1 MRIHDFINKYN
12 YEGIYEVIPSS
23 LDGNKTTPII
33 IGITG
38 SYGKSSCAQM
48 LYQYLEYLG
57 YIVAIYSS
65 SKLNCPGTVYD
76 SDQTQN
82 DTIADATQLSY
93 ILDAASQWGVQY
105 IILECQ
111 ETAIARGVY
120 DDLTFDYKVL
130 TGFKQKYNVH
140 WSEDAYLQTKLHFFD
155 NVTPTI
161 LNGES
166 VFIDKFLEVAPQ
178 AELFG
183 VGSVG
188 LTDYTS
194 TLASMP
200 KTPFIY
206 PIFKI
211 GGLGHSYVEYQHN
224 DHIHKTSTTLSMEV
238 GTKMLLTFLAI
249 VHKMNIASDSVV
261 LQEFLDNAIV
271 SEGRYDDFQ
280 WNGRTFIID
289 VGSSARINEFLEELN
304 APELANAQE
313 KYKEMYGSYFE
324 TETFS
329 NIRAT
334 LCTMGLFSDKRWDI
348 YKKTRDPKFKY
359 INPGKN
365 SNDNRKHFLVFGGNL
380 LKLKNRWADFPTV
393 SPEPTL
399 NNLYSAIIDEVGA
412 DSFVDFSNYTGDLTI
427 SYLENLYDR
436 LANYAYEIEKTK
448 PFTFYYNF
456 AWRSPSSLKAF
467 FGFNTSDLHTLITYF
482 KTLNNQ
488 NLTDACNYIENII
501 AKTDYEYVK
510 NIQPANDMAQILP
523 IKKYYLTTIMG
534 YQPADQFELD
544 KLASKISNTPH
555 AKYMDRRDALK
566 AIVDESEPGDLILIL
581 GRGSRKPYFPN
592 NEFGVSFSDKEY
604 ILDYIS
610 SK

>member
-1 MRIHDFINKYN
+1 MRVHDFINKYN

-76 SDQTQN
+76 SNQTQN
-82 DTIADATQLSY
+82 DTIADKAQLSY

-140 WSEDAYLQTKLHFFD
+140 WSEDAYLQTKLRFFD
-155 NVTPTI
+155 NTTPTI

-166 VFIDKFLEVAPQ
+166 AFINKFLEVAPQ

-183 VGSVG
+183 IGSVG
-188 LTDYTS
+188 LTDYTPI
-194 TLASMP
+194 LNKLP

-211 GGLGHSYVEYQHN
+211 GGLGRSYVEYQHN
-224 DHIHKTSTTLSMEV
+224 DHIHKTTTTLSMEV

-249 VHKMNIASDSVV
+249 VHKMEMGSDQVV
-261 LQEFLDNAIV
+261 LQEFLDNKIT
-271 SEGRYDDFQ
+271 SDGRYDDFQ
-280 WNGRTFIID
+280 WEGRTFLID
-289 VGSSARINEFLEELN
+289 TGSSARINDFLEEFN
-304 APELANAQE
+304 SPAIQQAQE
-313 KYKEMYGSYFE
+313 KYKEQYGEYFE
-324 TETFS
+324 IETFT

-334 LCTMGLFSDKRWDI
+334 LCTMGLFSDVHWDN
-348 YKKTRDPKFKY
+348 YKKTKDSNFKY

-365 SNDNRKHFLVFGGNL
+365 NRDNRKHFLIFGGNL
-380 LKLKNRWADFPTV
+380 LKLKNRWSRFPEV

-399 NNLYSAIIDEVGA
+399 DNLYSAIIDEVGE
-412 DSFVDFSNYTGDLTI
+412 DSFVDFSNYSGQLTTT
-427 SYLENLYDR
+427 YLDNLYND
-436 LANYAYEIEKTK
+436 LAEYGYEIEKIK
-448 PFTFYYNF
+448 PTSFYHNF
-456 AWRSPSSLKAF
+456 VWRSPSILKAF
-467 FGFNTSDLHTLITYF
+467 FGFRTSDLQALTSYF
-482 KTLNNQ
+482 KTLNNTK
-488 NLTDACNYIENII
+488 LTDACVYIESII
-501 AKTDYEYVK
+501 AKTDYEYIK
-510 NIQPANDMAQILP
+510 NIKPANDMAKVLP
-523 IKKYYLTTIMG
+523 IKKYYITTIMG
-534 YQPADQFELD
+534 YQAADQFELD
-544 KLASKISNTPH
+544 KLASKVDTIPCE
-555 AKYMDRRDALK
+555 KYIDRRDALK

-592 NEFGVSFSDKEY
+592 REIGVSFSDKEFL
-604 ILDYIS
+604 INHIMAL
-610 SK
+610 